1 MTRAG
6 YFSRVPKQSEAVM
19 AVHRSLDALP
29 RGRWLLAVSG
39 GRDSMVLLH
48 AMAERRG
55 RELAAVATFDHGTGS
70 AARRAAALVEQTAL
84 ARELPVVVG
93 SAVPSPTA
101 ADAARGEANREA
113 RWREQRWTF
122 LRGWAAELRATVV
135 TAHTRDDQIETVLL
149 RLLRGSGVRGL
160 AGMRAPTEGERVE
173 RPLLTVPRTEVAAY
187 AAAQRLEWIED
198 PSNASREF
206 ARNRARL
213 DLLPALERVAPGFG
227 EWCWALGER
236 AASWRVGVA
245 ALVDELGVTRAGPDA
260 VALDAKRV
268 QGLGPAEWAVLWPEL
283 ASRCGLAMDR
293 RGIERASE
301 WAPHAASGAE
311 IQLAGGGRIGRT
323 RGTFVV
329 YCRPQ

>member
-1 MTRAG
+1 
-6 YFSRVPKQSEAVM
+6 
-19 AVHRSLDALP
+19 
-29 RGRWLLAVSG
+29 
-39 GRDSMVLLH
+39 MVLLH
-48 AMAERRG
+48 AMLQERRA
-55 RELAAVATFDHGTGS
+55 EIAAVATFDHGTGA
-70 AARRAAALVEQTAL
+70 AARRAVRQVERAAL
-84 ARELPVVVG
+84 AREVPVVTGV
-93 SAVPSPTA
+93 ANA
-101 ADAARGEANREA
+101 ATGEAANREA

-160 AGMRAPTEGERVE
+160 AGMRAPADGARVE
-173 RPLLTVPRTEVAAY
+173 RPLLTVPRVAVGAY
-187 AAAQRLEWIED
+187 AREYRLSWVED
-198 PSNASREF
+198 PSNASLAF

-213 DLLPALERVAPGFG
+213 ELLPAFERVSPGFG

-236 AASWRVGVA
+236 AAAWRAEVS
-245 ALVDELGVTRAGPDA
+245 ALVDHLGVTAVGADA
-260 VALDAKRV
+260 VAVDASGV
-268 QGLGPAEWAVLWPEL
+268 QALGPPEWAVIWPEI

-301 WAPHAASGAE
+301 WAPHAAVGAE

-329 YCRPQ
+329 YCSPQ